1 MAEDKKLNL
10 EELDS
15 VVGGMGYPED
25 RKAICPL
32 CDTEFVVNLVDG
44 KIPNS
49 IVCPGCNTD
58 LVNRKMFDCYLRA
71 SRNRSSFCLSG

>member
-58 LVNRKMFDCYLRA
+58 LVNRK
-71 SRNRSSFCLSG
+71 S